1 MPFLQVL
8 PDQQTVP
15 IAPGQSIL
23 QANLIAGIPHV
34 HACGGQ
40 ARCSTCRVVVLQG
53 LENCLPRN
61 AAEQELADKL
71 NLPAEVR
78 LACQTCVQGDVAL
91 RRPIVDALD
100 LAMAR
105 QEVEAPGQRLGE
117 EKQLAIL
124 FTDIENYTPFAEALP
139 PYDIIHVLN
148 RYFRLMNEA
157 ISEHHGYLVDYVGD
171 GILVIFGLERP
182 NEAVADALAAVQAMY
197 RALDRLN
204 PYLQQMYQRTFRVR
218 AGLHYGPVVVG
229 HVGEGPSR
237 KLAAIGDNV
246 NMASRIESAN
256 KELGTQFLVSEA
268 VVQAAG
274 PDLFVHRSCARTLK
288 GKSGKYQLYEVMMP
302 LDVATALP
310 R

>member
-1 MPFLQVL
+1 MAFLHVL
-8 PDQQTVP
+8 PDRLT
-15 IAPGQSIL
+15 IAIADGQSVL
-23 QANLIAGIPHV
+23 QATLGHGIPHV

-40 ARCSTCRVVVLQG
+40 SKCSTCRVVVLEG
-53 LENCLPRN
+53 LDNCLPRN
-61 AAEQELADKL
+61 AAEQQLADKL

-78 LACQTCVQGDVAL
+78 LACQTSVRGNVQL
-91 RRPIVDALD
+91 RRPIVDELD

-105 QEVEAPGQRLGE
+105 RAVEAPGQRLGE
-117 EKQLAIL
+117 EKQVAIL

-148 RYFRLMNEA
+148 RYFRLMNEVIA
-157 ISEHHGYLVDYVGD
+157 RHHGFLIDYVGD
-171 GILVIFGLERP
+171 GLLVIFGLERP
-182 NEAVADALAAVQAMY
+182 AQAVADALAAVTDMLQAV
-197 RALDRLN
+197 DRLN
-204 PYLQQMYQRTFRVR
+204 PYLQQMYGRGFRVR

-229 HVGEGPSR
+229 HLGEGASR

-274 PDLFVHRSCARTLK
+274 PGLLTARSCSRTLK
-288 GKSGKYQLYEVMMP
+288 GKSGHHLLYEIVPMAP
-302 LDVATALP
+302 AVRGT